1 VCARSR
7 AERTASRALWVA
19 AESIHAVT
27 YFAPGCRAALR
38 DAGLKGFWSGYFA
51 ARAAPLGAVGPGPVI
66 AAFANFHPDMVAR
79 AVPSCWDAVAPEKLC
94 TVRARAA
101 AAALAEVCRVESRTA
116 LAETL
121 PLLRRAVASCDAP
134 GRVLAA
140 ANRDLWPVVAADLG
154 PDGLAEA
161 WQATTTLRE
170 HRGDGHV
177 AALVVHDLRG
187 VEAHLLAAGAKG
199 IEPEILRD
207 NRGWSEEEWDAA
219 AERLASRGLLRRDGR
234 ATDAGRT
241 CHAEVEALTD
251 RLAEPA
257 YRDFSNGA
265 LEDLLGALS
274 SCAADVVASGL
285 LPFPNPMGLPRIA
298 SPT

>member
-1 VCARSR
+1 VHARSR
-7 AERTASRALWVA
+7 AERTTSRDLWVA
-19 AESIHAVT
+19 VESIHAVT
-27 YFAPGCRAALR
+27 YFAPNCRAALR
-38 DAGLKGFWSGYFA
+38 DAGLKGFWTGYFA
-51 ARAAPLGAVGPGPVI
+51 ARAAPLGAVGPGPVT
-66 AAFANFHPDMVAR
+66 AAFANFHPAMVAR
-79 AVPSCWDAVAPEKLC
+79 AVPSCWDAVAPDELC
-94 TVRARAA
+94 AIRARAA
-101 AAALAEVCRVESRTA
+101 ATALAEVCRVESRTA

-121 PLLRRAVASCDAP
+121 PLLRRAAASCDAP

-177 AALVVHDLRG
+177 AALVVHGLRG
-187 VEAHLLAAGAKG
+187 VEAHLLAAGTKG
-199 IEPEILRD
+199 IDAALLRD
-207 NRGWSEEEWDAA
+207 NRGWSEAEWNAA
-219 AERLASRGLLRRDGR
+219 AEGLALRGLLHEDGR

-257 YRDFSNGA
+257 SRDLSDGA
-265 LEDLLGALS
+265 LEDLLGALAT
-274 SCAADVVASGL
+274 CAADIVASGL
-285 LPFPNPMGLPRIA
+285 LPFPNPMGLPRLA
-298 SPT
+298 PTR